1 MLSYTKDVINA
12 KEKEVKRGF
21 KDLYQILSLEGL
33 AMNTIL
39 FFSCLDNFGVHFFH
53 RNLHIHQRDIFLFFY
68 LKYLN
73 G

>member
-39 FFSCLDNFGVHFFH
+39 VFFCLAHFGVHFFH
-53 RNLHIHQRDIFLFFY
+53 RNLHIHLRDIFY